1 MSIIVHVTHE
11 AVQKVGGIGAVL
23 QGLITAKKYGEHIN
37 RTILIGP
44 VFPAGVGEE
53 RLGGDGEVLYS
64 SSDGIDKGNYAEIFK
79 PIEEKYYTWIV
90 YGKRRFFDRASGIE
104 TFPEVI
110 LVEPSNVNQNRENY
124 FKASLYHR
132 FGIQS
137 HLYENEWEYEQYVR
151 IAEPGYEAI
160 RALIAENGDEP
171 CFIIA
176 HEFMGIPL
184 ALKAILEDEPN
195 VKTIFYAHEVAT
207 IRPLVED
214 THGHDTSFYNV
225 LELAASQGKFVEGI
239 YGFQN
244 HFFKHALVTKAKFCD
259 NIFAVGD
266 LVIKEFRFLGADYK
280 DINIDLV
287 YNGVPAFEI
296 TLEDKKLSRARLQK
310 YASNL
315 LGYIPDYV
323 CSHVTRLVPSKALW
337 RDIRVLEHLDKMLA
351 TAGQTCVL
359 FVLSTLIGTGRPDA
373 DIRRMEAEYGWPL
386 THKEGYPD
394 LVGLEVNFYDAVEA
408 FNSSSKAAKIVFVNQ
423 FGWSQDKCGVAMPE
437 DMEFMDIRK
446 GTDVEFGQ
454 SVYEPFGIA
463 QVEPLSFGALCV
475 VSNVCGCCGFVEKV
489 TGGGFVRNVIIADYT
504 KLASGEKSIDEVLS
518 IGIPQRDVIESHNS
532 YEAAVKIFDRLPRT
546 DEEIT
551 QMISDGYAIGSKM
564 SWEVVVSDYFLPGLE
579 KALG

>member
-1 MSIIVHVTHE
+1 MSTVVHVTHE

-23 QGLITAKKYGEHIN
+23 QGLITAKNYNENIN

-44 VFPAGVGEE
+44 VFPAGTGEE
-53 RLGGDGEVLYS
+53 RLGKDGEVLYS
-64 SSDGIDKGNYAEIFK
+64 SFDGIDKGNYAKIFK
-79 PIEEKYYTWIV
+79 PIEEKYYTWLV
-90 YGKRRFFDRASGIE
+90 YGKRRFFDRASGLE

-110 LVEPSNVNQNRENY
+110 LIEPSNVNENRANY

-151 IAEPGYEAI
+151 IAEPGYEAL
-160 RALIAENGDEP
+160 RALTAGDAEEP
-171 CFIIA
+171 CFIIS
-176 HEFMGIPL
+176 HEFMGMPM
-184 ALKAILEDEPN
+184 ALKAILENEPN
-195 VKTIFYAHEVAT
+195 VKSIFYAHEVAT

-214 THGHDTSFYNV
+214 SHGHDTSFYNV
-225 LELAASQGKFVEGI
+225 LEMAMSQEKFVEDV
-239 YGFQN
+239 YGPQN

-266 LVIKEFRFLGADYK
+266 FVIKEFRFLGADYK
-280 DINIDLV
+280 DTNIDLV

-296 TLEDKKLSRARLQK
+296 TLEDKKTSKAKLQK

-315 LGYIPDYV
+315 LGYTPDYV
-323 CSHVTRLVPSKALW
+323 FAHVTRLVPSKALW

-359 FVLSTLIGTGRPDA
+359 FVLSTLIGTGRPDS

-386 THKEGYPD
+386 VHKEGYPD
-394 LVGLEVNFYDAVEA
+394 LVGAEIDFYNALES
-408 FNSSSKAAKIVFVNQ
+408 FNLSSGAAKIVFVNQ
-423 FGWSQDKCGVAMPE
+423 FGWSQDRCGVAMPE

-504 KLASGEKSIDEVLS
+504 KLPAGERSIDEVVS

-551 QMISDGYAIGSKM
+551 QMISDGYAIGSQM

-579 KALG
+579 KALE